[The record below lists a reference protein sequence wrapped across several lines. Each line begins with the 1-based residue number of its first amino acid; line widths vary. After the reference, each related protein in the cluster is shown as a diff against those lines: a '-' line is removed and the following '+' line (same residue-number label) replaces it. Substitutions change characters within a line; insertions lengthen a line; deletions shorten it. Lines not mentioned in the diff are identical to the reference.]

1 MKDFTPKPTDRDDQ
15 PSISDWPSFYLY
27 EHPTG
32 EWHRTDERLTRE
44 INRHVFLNADFDCAG
59 RAFYPQ
65 WPEPANK
72 TATKAAWIL
81 RPDGTRSARWA
92 WIERDHAK
100 WHASCELTDK
110 GRCRSRVLVRLSY
123 DPQKKF
129 WTKITNIN
137 EIEERKE

>member
-1 MKDFTPKPTDRDDQ
+1 MKNFTLNPSNRDDE
-15 PSISDWPSFYLY
+15 PSISDWPRCDLD
-27 EHPTG
+27 EHPAG

-65 WPEPANK
+65 WPEPASK
-72 TATKAAWIL
+72 TTTKAAWIL

-92 WIERDHAK
+92 WIERDHAR

-110 GRCRSRVLVRLSY
+110 GRCRSRVLIWLSY
-123 DPQKKF
+123 DPVKKF

-137 EIEERKE
+137 EIEERT

>member
-1 MKDFTPKPTDRDDQ
+1 MKNFTPKPSNRDDQ

-27 EHPTG
+27 EHPAG

-59 RAFYPQ
+59 RSFYPQ
-65 WPEPANK
+65 WPEPASK
-72 TATKAAWIL
+72 TTTKAAWIL

-92 WIERDHAK
+92 WIERDHAR

-110 GRCRSRVLVRLSY
+110 GRCRRRVLIWLSY
-123 DPQKKF
+123 DPVKKF

>member
-1 MKDFTPKPTDRDDQ
+1 MKNFTPKPSNRDNQ

-27 EHPTG
+27 EHPAG

-65 WPEPANK
+65 WPEPASK
-72 TATKAAWIL
+72 TTTKAAWIL

-92 WIERDHAK
+92 WIERDHAR

-110 GRCRSRVLVRLSY
+110 GRCRNRVLIWLSY
-123 DPQKKF
+123 DPVKKF